1 MKAYSRS
8 IELNDGEPYTYANR
22 AMAYLKQKCYRQAA
36 EDATKAIE
44 LKPGYLKA
52 HHRRGK
58 AYLSLNKFEEAIK
71 DFQYILENE
80 PENKD
85 VNKDLQT
92 ARKSLKDKVVN
103 EKLDTNTS
111 EKKSEPAAKGKFRRV
126 AIEEDSDE
134 EDEEPKIEEVAPV
147 RKMK

>member
-1 MKAYSRS
+1 M
-8 IELNDGEPYTYANR
+8 
-22 AMAYLKQKCYRQAA
+22 
-36 EDATKAIE
+36 
-44 LKPGYLKA
+44 KPGYLKA

-92 ARKSLKDKVVN
+92 ARKSLKDQTVN
-103 EKLDTNTS
+103 EKLNTNTNKAS
-111 EKKSEPAAKGKFRRV
+111 EEKSDPAAKGKFRRV

>member
-1 MKAYSRS
+1 M
-8 IELNDGEPYTYANR
+8 
-22 AMAYLKQKCYRQAA
+22 
-36 EDATKAIE
+36 
-44 LKPGYLKA
+44 
-52 HHRRGK
+52 
-58 AYLSLNKFEEAIK
+58 
-71 DFQYILENE
+71 ENE

-92 ARKSLKDKVVN
+92 ARKSLKDQAVN

-111 EKKSEPAAKGKFRRV
+111 KAGKEKSEPAAKGKFRRV

-134 EDEEPKIEEVAPV
+134 EDEEPKIEEVAAV

>member
-1 MKAYSRS
+1 M
-8 IELNDGEPYTYANR
+8 
-22 AMAYLKQKCYRQAA
+22 
-36 EDATKAIE
+36 
-44 LKPGYLKA
+44 KPGYLKA

-58 AYLSLNKFEEAIK
+58 AYLSLNKYEEAIK

-85 VNKDLQT
+85 VNKDLQS
-92 ARKSLKDKVVN
+92 ARKSLKDQAAN
-103 EKLDTNTS
+103 EKQETSTTTS
-111 EKKSEPAAKGKFRRV
+111 EASEAKSKPAAKGKFRRV